1 MKKLKLAWAYTRLFL
16 TAKDIIS
23 IFKAALIKL
32 EDELWVD
39 LCGFKRRIG
48 KKKLGWGNFSIS
60 FTLDNSTL
68 TMYNEI
74 FCLKVYSLF
83 SEFLPKQG
91 DTVVDLGA
99 CQGIYT
105 LFVAQNN
112 TKGKIYAV
120 EPDPDNFE
128 WLVQHLRKNNT
139 KNVICINEAVVNRN
153 GSVYFQKGATS
164 GSGRIIDNNVS
175 INSDKRI
182 IEVKATTLDN
192 IFEKFNMKR
201 IHILKIDVEGAEV
214 DVLIGGKKALKK
226 TEKIVLECH
235 SDELREKVKKLLF
248 DRGFKE
254 ITHKNKFLPNILYFI
269 NRK

>member
-1 MKKLKLAWAYTRLFL
+1 M
-16 TAKDIIS
+16 I
-23 IFKAALIKL
+23 
-32 EDELWVD
+32 
-39 LCGFKRRIG
+39 
-48 KKKLGWGNFSIS
+48 
-60 FTLDNSTL
+60 
-68 TMYNEI
+68 
-74 FCLKVYSLF
+74 
-83 SEFLPKQG
+83 
-91 DTVVDLGA
+91 
-99 CQGIYT
+99 
-105 LFVAQNN
+105 
-112 TKGKIYAV
+112 
-120 EPDPDNFE
+120 
-128 WLVQHLRKNNT
+128 
-139 KNVICINEAVVNRN
+139 
-153 GSVYFQKGATS
+153 YFQKGATS